1 MSNEERITMERL
13 RESSEP
19 SILQMPAGF
28 TFNIFIGSG
37 VVIAEWSTN
46 RKCALSS
53 ALFRRV
59 EVPLALK

>member
-1 MSNEERITMERL
+1 MNAGAGANCVERSTTAIGLIVIETCSAPG
-13 RESSEP
+13 SS
-19 SILQMPAGF
+19 A
-28 TFNIFIGSG
+28 
-37 VVIAEWSTN
+37 N

>member
-1 MSNEERITMERL
+1 LGEAKDEVLDELS
-13 RESSEP
+13 
-19 SILQMPAGF
+19 A
-28 TFNIFIGSG
+28 
-37 VVIAEWSTN
+37 N

>member
-1 MSNEERITMERL
+1 MKN
-13 RESSEP
+13 
-19 SILQMPAGF
+19 PAIVGDL
-28 TFNIFIGSG
+28 S
-37 VVIAEWSTN
+37 AN

>member
-1 MSNEERITMERL
+1 MIM
-13 RESSEP
+13 
-19 SILQMPAGF
+19 
-28 TFNIFIGSG
+28 GSDWPVNRAYALIDR
-37 VVIAEWSTN
+37 VVSVLSAF

>member
-1 MSNEERITMERL
+1 LWFLADTTREQCLALAVSVRL
-13 RESSEP
+13 KDLSS
-19 SILQMPAGF
+19 
-28 TFNIFIGSG
+28 
-37 VVIAEWSTN
+37 VIAVLSAF